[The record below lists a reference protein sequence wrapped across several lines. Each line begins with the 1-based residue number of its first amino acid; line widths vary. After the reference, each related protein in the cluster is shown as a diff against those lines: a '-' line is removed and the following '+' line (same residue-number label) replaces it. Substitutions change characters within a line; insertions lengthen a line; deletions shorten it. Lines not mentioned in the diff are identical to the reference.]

1 MDVSDA
7 VERRTSVRA
16 FLPDPVDG
24 ATVRAIL
31 FRALRAPSGGNLQ
44 PWRIHALTGEPLSA
58 LRATMRTRLAEAA
71 APGGPGEGGEYAVY
85 PEALHEPYRERRFA
99 VGEAMYARL
108 GIARMDKA
116 GRLAWFARNFDF
128 FGAPVG
134 LFFSLDRRMGPPQ
147 WSDLGMLMQTVMLLA
162 VEQGLDTC
170 AQEAWSVW
178 PKTVRAFLR
187 LPDEHMLF
195 CGMALGRRDP
205 AHPLSEFR
213 ADRAPRG
220 RGGGADRL
228 RLSRLSPPASPSPP
242 RPPRRRRRGSRAS
255 PP

>member
-24 ATVRAIL
+24 AVVRDIL
-31 FRALRAPSGGNLQ
+31 SRALRAPSGGNLQ
-44 PWRIHALTGEPLSA
+44 PWRIHVLAGEPLAEFRA
-58 LRATMRTRLAEAA
+58 LMRTRLTETVAA
-71 APGGPGEGGEYAVY
+71 GGLGGEGAEYAVY
-85 PEALHEPYRERRFA
+85 PEALHEPYRGRRFA
-99 VGEAMYARL
+99 VGEGMYARL
-108 GIARMDKA
+108 GIERLDKA
-116 GRLAWFARNFDF
+116 GRLQWFARNFDF

-170 AQEAWSVW
+170 EQEAWSVW
-178 PKTVRAFLR
+178 PKPVGGFLN
-187 LPDEHMLF
+187 LPAEQMLF
-195 CGMALGRRDP
+195 SGMALGRRDP

-213 ADRAPRG
+213 AERAPLNEVAELRG
-220 RGGGADRL
+220 LD
-228 RLSRLSPPASPSPP
+228 
-242 RPPRRRRRGSRAS
+242 
-255 PP
+255 